1 MSSIRTGDEKAHRAG
16 TVARSQLY
24 ARLAELFTFPTEELG
39 VAYRSGELETEFRD
53 LVGALPYRL
62 PVDGAAFGPSELSYV
77 ELQSEFIRLF
87 EVASP
92 GGGSPPCSLYGGMYA
107 SNRRQV
113 MEEVLRFYRHFGLRL
128 NPDIR
133 DLPDSIP
140 TVLEF
145 LHFLAYREGTPGE
158 GGDEEEAVALRNA
171 QRDLLSRH
179 LTQWTPQMTGRLDAL
194 DAMPLYRAAID
205 LLHAFAAAELSEL
218 AGTPATG

>member
-1 MSSIRTGDEKAHRAG
+1 MSSTLTSDAETHQAG

-24 ARLAELFTFPTEELG
+24 ARLAELFTFPTEEMG
-39 VAYRSGELETEFRD
+39 AACRSGELETELRD

-62 PVDGAAFGPSELSYV
+62 PVDGAAFDASELSYV

-128 NPDIR
+128 NPDIH

-145 LHFLAYREGTPGE
+145 LHFLTYREGTPGE
-158 GGDEEEAVALRNA
+158 GGDEVTVALRNA

-179 LTQWTPQMTGRLDAL
+179 LTQWTPQMAQRLAAL
-194 DAMPLYRAAID
+194 DAMPLYRAALD
-205 LLHAFAAAELSEL
+205 LLHAFAAAELSQL
-218 AGTPATG
+218 AGAPVTS